1 MILQIGKAVNFNKKR
16 DKAGKLKGVAL
27 AELAMYFIGILFVI
41 GVAYMNWPTIRNF
54 FRSGSQWLE
63 LRNMQSAATSYT
75 SLRLDGAA
83 PTSANDLIE
92 GVEATDSVDGQK
104 HDGFMSP
111 KSGRWKN
118 GSYTDAWGEEFTF
131 ADDEDGAHSITSNGP
146 DKTYGTEDDIV
157 VYY

>member
-1 MILQIGKAVNFNKKR
+1 MLLQIQNAVNFNKKR
-16 DKAGKLKGVAL
+16 DTKGKLKGVAL

-41 GVAYMNWPTIRNF
+41 GVAYMNWPSIRNF

-75 SLRLDGAA
+75 SLTLDAHA

-92 GVEATDSVDGQK
+92 GLEANESVDGQK

-111 KSGRWKN
+111 KSGRWKD
-118 GSYTDAWGEEFTF
+118 GQYTDAWGEEFTF
-131 ADDEDGAHSITSNGP
+131 ADEDDGGHSITSSGP
-146 DKTYGTEDDIV
+146 DKTYGTDDDIV